1 MSAAVGSGLKGG
13 GGVRKGGSRGCSGWA
28 ILNTRRVPVLEVGCL
43 CAVDGKGA
51 GERARGGR
59 GGGRGGRSRTLHER
73 SVQQG
78 EHVLLHER
86 GVHPGVPILEQLVDA
101 VHERHARELV
111 RLERILHRRVRRR
124 TELLDH
130 GREGRARISRRVR
143 RARLAA
149 RSGAR
154 ADATSDEE
162 GGRRPPR
169 WPRRQL
175 FGADTSHHRSKGR
188 SRARSVLPSVQ
199 VSVVWAAEISPRK
212 EKRKISEKN
221 SAPFSNDLSATTC
234 PTPVTFFRGRGWRA
248 RLREPHSLSAL
259 ARALGNARNSS
270 AGAVS
275 PGEERVLACASAP
288 LLPGRRLFANRK
300 SRVRITLAG
309 ARASVLRR
317 DSHGRPHQ
325 RAREGARRQG

>member
-188 SRARSVLPSVQ
+188 SRARSVLTYLRYLSSGQRRFRPRGKKKEKSLSDVRRFPRLFPTTFRQ
-199 VSVVWAAEISPRK
+199 RPAPPRSPFSADEGGAQGCANRTRSPRS
-212 EKRKISEKN
+212 RALSETLGIR
-221 SAPFSNDLSATTC
+221 AP
-234 PTPVTFFRGRGWRA
+234 GRSRRA
-248 RLREPHSLSAL
+248 RSVFSRAPPRLS
-259 ARALGNARNSS
+259 
-270 AGAVS
+270 S
-275 PGEERVLACASAP
+275 PGEGFLQIVKVGCE
-288 LLPGRRLFANRK
+288 
-300 SRVRITLAG
+300 
-309 ARASVLRR
+309 
-317 DSHGRPHQ
+317 
-325 RAREGARRQG
+325 

>member
-1 MSAAVGSGLKGG
+1 MGR
-13 GGVRKGGSRGCSGWA
+13 GGVRKGGRGCSGMGDFEYA
-28 ILNTRRVPVLEVGCL
+28 QGAGFGSRVPLRGGWEG
-43 CAVDGKGA
+43 GG
-51 GERARGGR
+51 RARPRRAR

-124 TELLDH
+124 AELLDH

-175 FGADTSHHRSKGR
+175 FGADTSHHRSLGGR
-188 SRARSVLPSVQ
+188 SRARSVP
-199 VSVVWAAEISPRK
+199 SVVWAAEISPRRREK
-212 EKRKISEKN
+212 RSREILKRKISEKI

-234 PTPVTFFRGRGWRA
+234 PPPRSPFSADEGGARGCADRTRSPRSRALSETLGIRAPGRSRRA
-248 RLREPHSLSAL
+248 RSVSSRAPPRLS
-259 ARALGNARNSS
+259 
-270 AGAVS
+270 S
-275 PGEERVLACASAP
+275 PGEGFLQIVKVGCA
-288 LLPGRRLFANRK
+288 
-300 SRVRITLAG
+300 
-309 ARASVLRR
+309 
-317 DSHGRPHQ
+317 
-325 RAREGARRQG
+325 